1 MSRKKQSFFSFGSN
15 NSNSFHQKNSFHR
28 NDTDDSFHPWIKPN
42 SKCNITSGMLKLH
55 YEILDFCDFIK
66 LTDEEINL
74 REKTFNYIKS
84 IIEAKF
90 CEYRCVLYGSF
101 KTELSLPDSDIDILI
116 VEKEENKII
125 EENSDKEKDRI
136 TEAIQ
141 KIYNI
146 LFDTKN
152 FTYIEMI
159 KAKVPI
165 IKCTL
170 KETDINIDISFFRK
184 N

>member
-90 CEYRCVLYGSF
+90 CEYR
-101 KTELSLPDSDIDILI
+101 LSYMARLKQNYLCLILI
-116 VEKEENKII
+116 
-125 EENSDKEKDRI
+125 
-136 TEAIQ
+136 
-141 KIYNI
+141 
-146 LFDTKN
+146 
-152 FTYIEMI
+152 
-159 KAKVPI
+159 
-165 IKCTL
+165 
-170 KETDINIDISFFRK
+170 
-184 N
+184 